1 MEIIRRHFTENSVG
15 VEGEVKCSAY
25 GETSP
30 GNFDM

>member
-15 VEGEVKCSAY
+15 VEGEVKCSSY